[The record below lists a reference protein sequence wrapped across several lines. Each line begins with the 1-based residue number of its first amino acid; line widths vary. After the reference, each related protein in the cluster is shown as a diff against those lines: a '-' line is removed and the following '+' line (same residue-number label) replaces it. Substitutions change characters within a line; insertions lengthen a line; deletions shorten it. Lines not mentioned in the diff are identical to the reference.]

1 MPEIKKAVVDWSTQ
15 GNDLTKSVYSDSKVD
30 KLLKEY
36 RRRQEEATN
45 GGRVDH
51 SFLILKIRLDDETF
65 KVEDRLR
72 EQ

>member
-1 MPEIKKAVVDWSTQ
+1 MDVF
-15 GNDLTKSVYSDSKVD
+15 SDSRVA

-36 RRRQEEATN
+36 NSRKEEATN
-45 GGRVDH
+45 GGMISR
-51 SFLILKIRLDDETF
+51 SFLIIKIRLDEEIL